1 LNRETSQ
8 VSRSNW
14 GGTLP
19 LRLGDLLRVSIRQ
32 LLRHRR
38 RYWGVI
44 LAIAIGTAGF
54 ITIITTGRDLKQ
66 NFNRDLELLGKA
78 TLVRVYFETR
88 PSFAYQRFN
97 PSTLDAL
104 RRLPGVNEASV
115 VAQHH
120 WVLGTR
126 QGQDFHFAI
135 LGVDE
140 AFWKVNGLSSQ
151 KGQFFTPEDLNF
163 RQRVCILGPELART
177 IFGRDNV
184 VGAQLAIQ
192 QELFTVIAVLNGAG
206 LGDYSHFAFIPLTT
220 AEDRIQGI
228 SPANRIYLRCRSWE
242 DVDKVVP
249 LIPGAIQAAQPVQG
263 LKVEVAWDQLRRV
276 KAVAWWV
283 EFFIYISIA
292 ATLILGG
299 VGIWTVMMAAVRSRT
314 REIGLKK
321 AMGAED
327 RAIMAQF
334 LAEAVCLSVAAS
346 LLGSALG
353 FVSVEITSV
362 LIHSHPGQ
370 GLFLMCVIL
379 GILVAVGLGVAAGLY
394 PSLQAS
400 RMEVVTAIRYE

>member
-1 LNRETSQ
+1 LK
-8 VSRSNW
+8 
-14 GGTLP
+14 
-19 LRLGDLLRVSIRQ
+19 LGDLVRVSIRQ
-32 LLRHRR
+32 LVRHRR

-54 ITIITTGRDLKQ
+54 ITIITMGRDLKK

-78 TLVRVYFETR
+78 TLIRVYIEKS
-88 PSFAYQRFN
+88 PSVDHQWFHAA
-97 PSTLDAL
+97 SLDAL
-104 RRLPGVNEASV
+104 RRLPGVRDASV

-120 WVLGTR
+120 GVIGTW
-126 QGQDFHFAI
+126 QGQNFNFST

-140 AFWKVNGLSSQ
+140 SFWKVNGLASQ
-151 KGQFFTPEDLNF
+151 AGKFFNPGAQVTRE
-163 RQRVCILGPELART
+163 RVCVLGPELART

-184 VGAQLAIQ
+184 VGASLAIQ
-192 QELFTVIAVLNGAG
+192 QELYTVTAVLNGAG
-206 LGDYSHFAFIPLTT
+206 LGDYSHFAFLPLTT
-220 AEDRIQGI
+220 AENRLQGI
-228 SPANRIYLRCRSWE
+228 SPANRIYLRCRTWE
-242 DVDKVVP
+242 DVDKVAP
-249 LIPGAIQAAQPVQG
+249 LIPGTIQAVQPVQG
-263 LKVEVAWDQLRRV
+263 LKVEVLWDQLQRV
-276 KAVAWWV
+276 KAIAWWV
-283 EFFIYISIA
+283 ELFIYSSIG

-299 VGIWTVMMAAVRSRT
+299 LGIWTVMMAAVRSRT

-353 FVSVEITSV
+353 FVSVEITSA

-370 GLFLMCVIL
+370 GLFLMCALL
-379 GILVAVGLGVAAGLY
+379 GLMVAVGLGVAAGIY